1 MLKWLKDK
9 HKTKQNK
16 TFLSN
21 GNKLYMSTNNV
32 PCDLQKR
39 SSNILAWINN
49 TEISQQLVGVYA
61 KSFEWKHES
70 LK

>member
-1 MLKWLKDK
+1 
-9 HKTKQNK
+9 
-16 TFLSN
+16 
-21 GNKLYMSTNNV
+21 MSTNNV

-49 TEISQQLVGVYA
+49 TEISQKLVGAYA

-70 LK
+70 LR